1 MASPAEPP
9 FGQRRPRLPVRVRLH
24 DGGFLVDPT
33 QLRTWP
39 LRQLEEPGRKFE
51 DFWTAEQTEEQQRVE
66 ADELP

>member
-1 MASPAEPP
+1 M
-9 FGQRRPRLPVRVRLH
+9 
-24 DGGFLVDPT
+24 DPT